1 MILKSIF
8 YFPLHKIDFSSTFLT
23 FNSKNTNQRNSAK
36 ILNMFC
42 SHAVETEQYHQSLL
56 KINPDFLRIPYS
68 IDSELE
74 GTTRPFG
81 SKQYEITRVDNAWL
95 AIDYNKNREM
105 AFTYEYPAMNS
116 YQHML
121 EAKLKATRQRNA
133 WYLEHVES
141 LAKGEVEANVPLVK
155 KKALTVNLK
164 KRDIELVDGQ
174 PHIKKRVK
182 IDVVEGVATVT
193 REKKDKKK
201 EKKDK
206 KKEKHGEKKEQSRH
220 RKEEEG
226 GERGEGGEGGEG
238 EGGEGGEG
246 EEGEEGGGSWDE
258 GGEESWHE
266 GEGGEGSWDEGGG
279 EF

>member
-1 MILKSIF
+1 
-8 YFPLHKIDFSSTFLT
+8 
-23 FNSKNTNQRNSAK
+23 
-36 ILNMFC
+36 MFC
-42 SHAVETEQYHQSLL
+42 SHAVETEQYHQDLMR
-56 KINPDFLRIPYS
+56 INPDFLRIPYS

-95 AIDYNKNREM
+95 ALGYNKNREM

-141 LAKGEVEANVPLVK
+141 LAKGEVVANVPLVK
-155 KKALTVNLK
+155 KEALKVDLK

-182 IDVVEGVATVT
+182 IDVVDGVATVT
-193 REKKDKKK
+193 RDKK
-201 EKKDK
+201 EKKS
-206 KKEKHGEKKEQSRH
+206 KKEKKEKQGEKKEQR
-220 RKEEEG
+220 RWRNEGEEG
-226 GERGEGGEGGEG
+226 EEGEG
-238 EGGEGGEG
+238 EGEGEG
-246 EEGEEGGGSWDE
+246 EEGEEE
-258 GGEESWHE
+258 GEEEE
-266 GEGGEGSWDEGGG
+266 GEEEEG
-279 EF
+279 EFY